1 VKDKKKRPLPKTAG
15 ASLTIE
21 PLEKL
26 PQLFQ
31 HMIE

>member
-1 VKDKKKRPLPKTAG
+1 VKDKKKRPLFLAAG

-26 PQLFQ
+26 RQIFQ